1 MKWQSAIATS
11 LAAIVVGCGG
21 AASAGPKPPAEK
33 EGRLGSV
40 LTVAPGAI
48 ARACRKA
55 GSLGLAVL
63 CPADWPPMRSRRSP
77 ALRWITLNPRVYLL
91 NAFNGLDDRT
101 PHVFHLLLG
110 GQQRPFAPDW
120 KAIDPGLRIT
130 TRLIRIPIRGSGS
143 GSGSGAFVQQRP
155 ARRIGTTVIHG
166 RGALLLAEPDYPHGG
181 SRAATCSCSGIR
193 TVTATLRRSTG
204 PTA

>member
-1 MKWQSAIATS
+1 
-11 LAAIVVGCGG
+11 
-21 AASAGPKPPAEK
+21 
-33 EGRLGSV
+33 
-40 LTVAPGAI
+40 
-48 ARACRKA
+48 
-55 GSLGLAVL
+55 
-63 CPADWPPMRSRRSP
+63 MRSRRSP

-181 SRAATCSCSGIR
+181 IQGGHVLVLWNQNSHGYIASVHGTDGMTRGTLAAI
-193 TVTATLRRSTG
+193 VIALARST
-204 PTA
+204 TQ